1 MTFKEVQENYP
12 LGLII
17 GNFVEHSIPIEESTV
32 KAALQRR
39 FFYTDTFYCYHKNT
53 RTFHHVFFDYI
64 MCEGYITED
73 GESFRPFG
81 TSEGEILYL
90 DHLFLKKSIVISPIK
105 EGDFYNTL
113 KVKIYQAY
121 QQNKKEN
128 IIMIQTLEDFLNLEK
143 YEF

>member
-1 MTFKEVQENYP
+1 MTFKEAQENYP

-17 GNFVEHSIPIEESTV
+17 GNFVEYSTPV
-32 KAALQRR
+32 EIRTVRNTLQRKI
-39 FFYTDTFYCYHKNT
+39 FYTDTFYCYHKDSQ
-53 RTFHHVFFDYI
+53 TFHQVFFDYR

-81 TSEGEILYL
+81 TNEGEIFYL
-90 DHLFLKKSIVISPIK
+90 DHLFLKEGIIISPIE

-113 KVKIYQAY
+113 KIKICQAY